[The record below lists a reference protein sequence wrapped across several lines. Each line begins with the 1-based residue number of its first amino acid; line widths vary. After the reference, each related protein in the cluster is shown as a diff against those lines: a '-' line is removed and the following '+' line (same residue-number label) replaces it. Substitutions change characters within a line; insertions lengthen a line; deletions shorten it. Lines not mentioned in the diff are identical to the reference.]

1 MAQRCNYI
9 FDSFHEETY
18 NYIWYMGKF
27 LIQVDY
33 QSLNPKI
40 HLVYFLH
47 LHILIYYI
55 GIGDFMEVK

>member
-1 MAQRCNYI
+1 
-9 FDSFHEETY
+9 
-18 NYIWYMGKF
+18 MGKF